1 MVPKDFYKK
10 LFECKILTTKELDK
24 LLELFGIDT
33 KKRRKVKRKMVKDDL
48 LKRVKIFGEWVYIV
62 NTKKLQK
69 LFKEK

>member
-10 LFECKILTTKELDK
+10 LFEYKILTTKELDK
-24 LLELFGIDT
+24 LLELFGIDA
-33 KKRRKVKRKMVKDDL
+33 KKRCKIKRKIVKDNL